1 MSLRTCRAAKQ
12 RILLLEYL
20 CSLIFSRV
28 LPTLTILIFACQ
40 VTELSLSLNDSN
52 ATSQSLQERLQQLQR
67 ALTNSEH
74 DRKIMAERLEA
85 LKAAQQ
91 DAKNRYNVQQD
102 RMQQMQNEQADAE
115 VTIPCLSLILP

>member
-1 MSLRTCRAAKQ
+1 M
-12 RILLLEYL
+12 
-20 CSLIFSRV
+20 
-28 LPTLTILIFACQ
+28 
-40 VTELSLSLNDSN
+40 
-52 ATSQSLQERLQQLQR
+52 QR

-102 RMQQMQNEQADAE
+102 RMQQMKNEQADAE
-115 VTIPCLSLILP
+115 VKEFPLFVILPWLNSLRCVLGQGNQSHSTVHHPEVH

>member
-1 MSLRTCRAAKQ
+1 M
-12 RILLLEYL
+12 
-20 CSLIFSRV
+20 
-28 LPTLTILIFACQ
+28 
-40 VTELSLSLNDSN
+40 
-52 ATSQSLQERLQQLQR
+52 QR

-102 RMQQMQNEQADAE
+102 RMQQMKNEQADSE
-115 VTIPCLSLILP
+115 VLACLLTLCLPLRLAGRESVKKKKHMPEAFVVRSE

>member
-1 MSLRTCRAAKQ
+1 M
-12 RILLLEYL
+12 
-20 CSLIFSRV
+20 
-28 LPTLTILIFACQ
+28 
-40 VTELSLSLNDSN
+40 
-52 ATSQSLQERLQQLQR
+52 QR

-102 RMQQMQNEQADAE
+102 RMQQMKNEQADAE
-115 VTIPCLSLILP
+115 VND

>member
-1 MSLRTCRAAKQ
+1 M
-12 RILLLEYL
+12 
-20 CSLIFSRV
+20 
-28 LPTLTILIFACQ
+28 
-40 VTELSLSLNDSN
+40 
-52 ATSQSLQERLQQLQR
+52 QR

-102 RMQQMQNEQADAE
+102 RMQQMKNEQADSE
-115 VTIPCLSLILP
+115 VRYWLLCDLCPRNSTRSKKSVSTKK

>member
-1 MSLRTCRAAKQ
+1 M
-12 RILLLEYL
+12 
-20 CSLIFSRV
+20 
-28 LPTLTILIFACQ
+28 
-40 VTELSLSLNDSN
+40 
-52 ATSQSLQERLQQLQR
+52 QR

-102 RMQQMQNEQADAE
+102 RMQQMKNEQADSE
-115 VTIPCLSLILP
+115 VRNWLLCGLYPGKSVSTKKMRN

>member
-1 MSLRTCRAAKQ
+1 M
-12 RILLLEYL
+12 
-20 CSLIFSRV
+20 
-28 LPTLTILIFACQ
+28 
-40 VTELSLSLNDSN
+40 
-52 ATSQSLQERLQQLQR
+52 QR

-102 RMQQMQNEQADAE
+102 RMQQMKNEQADSE
-115 VTIPCLSLILP
+115 VNDLLCLSVILPWLSSGALCS

>member
-1 MSLRTCRAAKQ
+1 M
-12 RILLLEYL
+12 
-20 CSLIFSRV
+20 
-28 LPTLTILIFACQ
+28 
-40 VTELSLSLNDSN
+40 
-52 ATSQSLQERLQQLQR
+52 QR

-102 RMQQMQNEQADAE
+102 RMQQMKNEQADAE
-115 VTIPCLSLILP
+115 VKGFPLFVILLWLNSLRCVLGQGSQSHSTVHHPEVH

>member
-1 MSLRTCRAAKQ
+1 M
-12 RILLLEYL
+12 
-20 CSLIFSRV
+20 
-28 LPTLTILIFACQ
+28 
-40 VTELSLSLNDSN
+40 
-52 ATSQSLQERLQQLQR
+52 QR

-102 RMQQMQNEQADAE
+102 RMQQMKNEQADAE
-115 VTIPCLSLILP
+115 VNDSLSLCQGYFLDRAPCAVFLDTTH

>member
-1 MSLRTCRAAKQ
+1 M
-12 RILLLEYL
+12 
-20 CSLIFSRV
+20 
-28 LPTLTILIFACQ
+28 
-40 VTELSLSLNDSN
+40 
-52 ATSQSLQERLQQLQR
+52 QR

-115 VTIPCLSLILP
+115 VTILRLSSSFFSVFLFVFFLLLFHRYSRRT

>member
-1 MSLRTCRAAKQ
+1 M
-12 RILLLEYL
+12 
-20 CSLIFSRV
+20 
-28 LPTLTILIFACQ
+28 
-40 VTELSLSLNDSN
+40 
-52 ATSQSLQERLQQLQR
+52 QR

-102 RMQQMQNEQADAE
+102 RMQQMKNEQADSE
-115 VTIPCLSLILP
+115 VLACLLTLCLPLRLTGKCKNRTHP

>member
-1 MSLRTCRAAKQ
+1 M
-12 RILLLEYL
+12 
-20 CSLIFSRV
+20 
-28 LPTLTILIFACQ
+28 
-40 VTELSLSLNDSN
+40 
-52 ATSQSLQERLQQLQR
+52 QR

-102 RMQQMQNEQADAE
+102 RMQQMKNEQADSE
-115 VTIPCLSLILP
+115 VSDCICGIALVDVLGKAANLAVPATTEKSKWLLKDY

>member
-1 MSLRTCRAAKQ
+1 M
-12 RILLLEYL
+12 
-20 CSLIFSRV
+20 
-28 LPTLTILIFACQ
+28 
-40 VTELSLSLNDSN
+40 TELSLSLNDSN
-52 ATSQSLQERLQQLQR
+52 ATSQSLQERLQQMQR

-115 VTIPCLSLILP
+115 VNDCICDTSLVELIALGILGKAAANYSTAHQWVLTDC